1 MMQRHWRVL
10 EIITVMGLFAA
21 FYLLVLGPF
30 LGELLGLDRA
40 MLSGPDDRPGGELP
54 DTARGWLFVA
64 LMVPILL
71 GYMLARA
78 RVAGTTMDRYWN
90 EPFGKSRK

>member
-1 MMQRHWRVL
+1 MERRHWRVL
-10 EIITVMGLFAA
+10 EIGAVMGLFAA
-21 FYLLVLGPF
+21 LYLLVLGPF

-40 MLSGPDDRPGGELP
+40 MLSGPNDRPGGELP

-64 LMVPILL
+64 LMVPVLL

-78 RVAGTTMDRYWN
+78 RVAGATMDGYWN
-90 EPFGKSRK
+90 EPFGESGE